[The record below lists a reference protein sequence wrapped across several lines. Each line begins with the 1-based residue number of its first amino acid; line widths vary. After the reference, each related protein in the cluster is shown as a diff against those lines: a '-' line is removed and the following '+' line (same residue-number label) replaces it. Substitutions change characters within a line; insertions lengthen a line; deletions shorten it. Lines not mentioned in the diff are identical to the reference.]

1 MFKSPMK
8 RLYILFLIASFGLVC
23 KGQDTVK
30 SNLNKYYPG
39 NQLKSDFVFLRT
51 IVESAHP
58 SLYRHFPKD
67 FIDHYFNSGSQT
79 KKPDSTQYFYLK
91 QLAN

>member
-8 RLYILFLIASFGLVC
+8 RLYILFLIASLDLVC

-39 NQLKSDFVFLRT
+39 NQLKSDFVF
-51 IVESAHP
+51 
-58 SLYRHFPKD
+58 F
-67 FIDHYFNSGSQT
+67 
-79 KKPDSTQYFYLK
+79 
-91 QLAN
+91 